1 MTIKQELY
9 KDHFKVIIAE
19 CISTIIMQEAITLT
33 LLLIKIKKQDS
44 SCKGT
49 IKRNKNG
56 LSRRTRNKQDP
67 NLKTLSKTF
76 II

>member
-9 KDHFKVIIAE
+9 KGHFKVIIAE
-19 CISTIIMQEAITLT
+19 CISMTIMQEAITLT

-44 SCKGT
+44 SCKTT

-56 LSRRTRNKQDP
+56 LSRRTRNKQDL
-67 NLKTLSKTF
+67 NLKILLKTF